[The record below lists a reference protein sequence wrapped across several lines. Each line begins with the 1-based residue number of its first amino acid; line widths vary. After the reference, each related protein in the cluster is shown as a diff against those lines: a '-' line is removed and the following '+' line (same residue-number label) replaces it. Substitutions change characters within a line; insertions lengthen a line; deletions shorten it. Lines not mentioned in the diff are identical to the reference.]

1 MSVAL
6 FMCAFLFFKCI
17 YACRVA
23 LGSLLV
29 CIRSGSIYH
38 VALQSSSA
46 DQHKEKNARNSAES
60 CDCCRINSVM
70 TGGEKTAV
78 DKMIWLSIDAP
89 CY

>member
-17 YACRVA
+17 YACRVG
-23 LGSLLV
+23 LG
-29 CIRSGSIYH
+29 SGSIYH